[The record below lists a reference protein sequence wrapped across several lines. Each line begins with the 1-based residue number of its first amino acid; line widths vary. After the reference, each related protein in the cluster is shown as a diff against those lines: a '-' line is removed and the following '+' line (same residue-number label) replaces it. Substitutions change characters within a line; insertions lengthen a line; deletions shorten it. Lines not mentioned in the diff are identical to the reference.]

1 MGDVGGRSCGEEDF
15 FHLVR
20 PLPTLSVW
28 QSAEAGG
35 GSALVKASSDLEQGR
50 EAYDALA
57 WGEAYECLARADEA
71 TPLRGGDLELL
82 AVSAHMLGRVDEW
95 LPLLERAHH
104 RHAEAGEQ
112 QRAIRCAFWIGM
124 NLALR
129 GEMGPATGWLGRAQ
143 RLLEREETECVEHG
157 YMLLPVAFQH
167 EVSGDLEGA
176 SATAAAAAEIA
187 ERFGDSDLFALA
199 VHVQGTVVAK
209 SGRVA
214 EGLGLLD
221 EAMVAVTA
229 GEVSPVVC
237 GIVYC
242 GVILACEEVYEL
254 RRAQEWTA
262 ALTRWCEQQPD
273 LVSFRGR
280 CLVHRAQLKRLHGD
294 WPAALD
300 EARIAGERFAQAM
313 NPGAIARAWYLQG
326 DVQRL
331 TGRFE
336 EAEDAYRE
344 ASRLGLEPQPGLAL
358 LRLAQGDPHASAA
371 AIRRAV
377 AEATDPAARA
387 GLLPAFVEIVLAAD
401 DLDAAREACDELDEI
416 ASGYGTDLLR
426 ALAAQARGAV
436 ELAAG
441 DANAAL
447 VKLREACRAWQELE
461 APYELAVARV
471 LLGRARRLVGDE
483 DGFDLELDAARAIFE
498 QLGAAPSV
506 AAVAGLAGQDDEGEA
521 HGLTSRELEVLRLV
535 AKGRSNRE
543 IASALVISEHTVA
556 RHVQNIFTKLGVPS
570 RTAAGA
576 FAFEHGLV

>member
-1 MGDVGGRSCGEEDF
+1 
-15 FHLVR
+15 
-20 PLPTLSVW
+20 
-28 QSAEAGG
+28 
-35 GSALVKASSDLEQGR
+35 
-50 EAYDALA
+50 
-57 WGEAYECLARADEA
+57 
-71 TPLRGGDLELL
+71 
-82 AVSAHMLGRVDEW
+82 MLGDEDEW
-95 LPLLERAHH
+95 MQVLERAFHWWSE
-104 RHAEAGEQ
+104 RGESL
-112 QRAIRCAFWIGM
+112 RAARCAFWIGM

-214 EGLGLLD
+214 DGLGLLD
-221 EAMVAVTA
+221 EAMVAVTT

-242 GVILACEEVYEL
+242 GVILACEEVYEV

-273 LVSFRGR
+273 LISFRGR
-280 CLVHRAQLKRLHGD
+280 CLVHRAQLLRLHGE

-300 EARIAGERFAQAM
+300 EARLAGERFAEAM

-326 DVQRL
+326 DLQRL

-336 EAEDAYRE
+336 AAEASYRE

-358 LRLAQGDPHASAA
+358 VS
-371 AIRRAV
+371 
-377 AEATDPAARA
+377 
-387 GLLPAFVEIVLAAD
+387 
-401 DLDAAREACDELDEI
+401 
-416 ASGYGTDLLR
+416 
-426 ALAAQARGAV
+426 
-436 ELAAG
+436 
-441 DANAAL
+441 
-447 VKLREACRAWQELE
+447 LREACRAWQELG

-483 DGFDLELDAARAIFE
+483 DGFELELDAARAAFQ

-506 AAVAGLAGQDDEGEA
+506 ASVDALTGGGDSVEA

-535 AKGRSNRE
+535 AKGKSNR
-543 IASALVISEHTVA
+543 
-556 RHVQNIFTKLGVPS
+556 
-570 RTAAGA
+570 
-576 FAFEHGLV
+576 

>member
-1 MGDVGGRSCGEEDF
+1 M
-15 FHLVR
+15 
-20 PLPTLSVW
+20 
-28 QSAEAGG
+28 
-35 GSALVKASSDLEQGR
+35 
-50 EAYDALA
+50 
-57 WGEAYECLARADEA
+57 
-71 TPLRGGDLELL
+71 
-82 AVSAHMLGRVDEW
+82 
-95 LPLLERAHH
+95 
-104 RHAEAGEQ
+104 
-112 QRAIRCAFWIGM
+112 
-124 NLALR
+124 
-129 GEMGPATGWLGRAQ
+129 
-143 RLLEREETECVEHG
+143 
-157 YMLLPVAFQH
+157 
-167 EVSGDLEGA
+167 
-176 SATAAAAAEIA
+176 
-187 ERFGDSDLFALA
+187 
-199 VHVQGTVVAK
+199 VAK

-556 RHVQNIFTKLGVPS
+556 RHVQNIFTKLGVSS

-576 FAFEHGLV
+576 FAFEHELV

>member
-1 MGDVGGRSCGEEDF
+1 M
-15 FHLVR
+15 
-20 PLPTLSVW
+20 
-28 QSAEAGG
+28 
-35 GSALVKASSDLEQGR
+35 KASSDLERGR

-57 WGEAYECLARADEA
+57 WADAYECLSRADQA
-71 TPLRGGDLELL
+71 GPLRGGDLELL
-82 AVSAHMLGRVDEW
+82 AISAHMLGRVDEW
-95 LPLLERAHH
+95 LPLLERAHR
-104 RHAEAGEQ
+104 RHAEDGEQ
-112 QRAIRCAFWIGM
+112 LRAVRCAFWIGM

-143 RLLEREETECVEHG
+143 RLLEREETESVEQG

-187 ERFGDSDLFALA
+187 ERFGDNDLFALA

-280 CLVHRAQLKRLHGD
+280 CQVHRAQLKRLHGD

-300 EARIAGERFAQAM
+300 EARVAGEPLAKAM

-331 TGRFE
+331 TGRFAQAE
-336 EAEDAYRE
+336 EAYRE

-358 LRLAQGDPHASAA
+358 LRLAQGNPDASAA
-371 AIRRAV
+371 AIRRAL

-387 GLLPAFVEIVLAAD
+387 GLLPAFVEIMLAAA
-401 DLDAAREACDELDEI
+401 DLEAAREACDDLDEI
-416 ASGYGTDLLR
+416 ASSYGTDLLR
-426 ALAAQARGAV
+426 AYRAQARGAL

-441 DANAAL
+441 DPGSAL
-447 VKLREACRAWQELE
+447 VDLREACRAWQELE
-461 APYELAVARV
+461 APYELAAARV

-483 DGFDLELDAARAIFE
+483 EGFELELDAARSVFR
-498 QLGAAPSV
+498 QLGAMPSV
-506 AAVAGLAGQDDEGEA
+506 ASVETLSGGGDSGEG
-521 HGLTSRELEVLRLV
+521 HGLTARELEVLRLV
-535 AKGRSNRE
+535 AKGKSNRE
-543 IASALVISEHTVA
+543 IASVLVISQHTVA
-556 RHVQNIFTKLGVPS
+556 RHVQNILTKLGVSS

-576 FAFEHGLV
+576 FAFEHDLV